1 LAQWRNALLTEI
13 AAGRCVSS
21 RGKRNPRGV
30 KRKMSNFAVRHR
42 GAPLHQIQRPTPV
55 LRI

>member
-1 LAQWRNALLTEI
+1 LLDQI

-21 RGKRNPRGV
+21 RGHRNPRGV

-42 GAPLHQIQRPTPV
+42 GAPLHQSHRPTPK
-55 LRI
+55 LFI